1 MSYTTNIVR
10 GRGKVWSLRLPV
22 TQEVAGSNPVVPA
35 KGQIAQSVE
44 LLSEKQGVVSS
55 ILPLA
60 TGFFP
65 LKTKPRKNL
74 YNLIMNFF
82 QLIYAYIKKN
92 LKTAQETEDSDERK
106 KQWIKI
112 VFGIVLALGYGGL
125 HVPPNV
131 SVSEVIY
138 ALGILFITLYVVFR
152 ALKYFK
158 LI

>member
-1 MSYTTNIVR
+1 M
-10 GRGKVWSLRLPV
+10 
-22 TQEVAGSNPVVPA
+22 
-35 KGQIAQSVE
+35 
-44 LLSEKQGVVSS
+44 
-55 ILPLA
+55 
-60 TGFFP
+60 
-65 LKTKPRKNL
+65 NL
-74 YNLIMNFF
+74 FE
-82 QLIYAYIKKN
+82 LIYNFIKKN
-92 LKTAQETEDSDERK
+92 FKSVRDIEDSDERK

-112 VFGIVLALGYGGL
+112 VFGVVLALGYGGL

>member
-1 MSYTTNIVR
+1 M
-10 GRGKVWSLRLPV
+10 
-22 TQEVAGSNPVVPA
+22 
-35 KGQIAQSVE
+35 
-44 LLSEKQGVVSS
+44 
-55 ILPLA
+55 
-60 TGFFP
+60 
-65 LKTKPRKNL
+65 NL
-74 YNLIMNFF
+74 FE
-82 QLIYAYIKKN
+82 LIYNFIKKN
-92 LKTAQETEDSDERK
+92 FKSVRDIEDSEERR
-106 KQWIKI
+106 KQWLKI